1 MKKFSFALLLA
12 VNLFAVEPI
21 KSTVQELSWPSGD
34 TFLTFLEKN
43 SIPLK
48 LYYDLDSEDK
58 EFVSEIKAGIAYQI
72 LRDEKGAIKQVL
84 IPINEELQAQ
94 IYKDEDD
101 KFKFQLSSISYQTY
115 KRVLSMPVSANPSQ
129 DILEA
134 TGSAGLAHGFYMA
147 MKGEVGEK
155 EFRKLKKGDRIAM
168 GYTQKFRLGRTFG
181 MPEIHW
187 AMIEIGG
194 KRYTVYKYENKYYDK
209 SGKKNDKFLL
219 TRPISNAR
227 ITSPFT
233 PKRYHPILKRY
244 KAHLGVDYGAAKGTP
259 IKAAGEGT
267 VKFVGTKGGYGK
279 VVIIRHA
286 GGYETLYAHTNG
298 FAKGI
303 KSGVKVK
310 QGQLIAYVGNTGVS
324 TGAHLHFGV
333 YKNGTAI
340 NPETEIKV
348 AKSVFASNE
357 SAKFQKY
364 IKQFDAKI
372 KEAANED
379 KIPEKEQR
387 FDAAMSWKRALV
399 EAKTDENS
407 TMSDAEAN
415 LTAADAKAGQN
426 LTDTNLTA
434 MHSKKAEENLTKA
447 AFLKTEANLTREPA
461 KGVKDVNLTAET
473 NASIK
478 TDVNLTAKSESN
490 LTAVKAKAGKTASK
504 TEPKKSGKETKK
516 SESNSSAKNKDKP
529 KQTAKKKDRPSPGAK
544 NEPKKKKDANSSKD
558 KPKKQK
564 DVNATNKK
572 AKSKTDKSAE
582 SSDKKSK

>member
-21 KSTVQELSWPSGD
+21 KSTVQELNWPSGD

-72 LRDEKGAIKQVL
+72 LRDEKGSIKQVL

-219 TRPISNAR
+219 TRPIANAR

-279 VVIIRHA
+279 VVIIRR
-286 GGYETLYAHTNG
+286 GMR
-298 FAKGI
+298 I
-303 KSGVKVK
+303 R
-310 QGQLIAYVGNTGVS
+310 
-324 TGAHLHFGV
+324 
-333 YKNGTAI
+333 TALLR
-340 NPETEIKV
+340 V
-348 AKSVFASNE
+348 
-357 SAKFQKY
+357 
-364 IKQFDAKI
+364 
-372 KEAANED
+372 
-379 KIPEKEQR
+379 
-387 FDAAMSWKRALV
+387 
-399 EAKTDENS
+399 
-407 TMSDAEAN
+407 
-415 LTAADAKAGQN
+415 
-426 LTDTNLTA
+426 
-434 MHSKKAEENLTKA
+434 
-447 AFLKTEANLTREPA
+447 
-461 KGVKDVNLTAET
+461 
-473 NASIK
+473 
-478 TDVNLTAKSESN
+478 
-490 LTAVKAKAGKTASK
+490 
-504 TEPKKSGKETKK
+504 
-516 SESNSSAKNKDKP
+516 
-529 KQTAKKKDRPSPGAK
+529 
-544 NEPKKKKDANSSKD
+544 
-558 KPKKQK
+558 
-564 DVNATNKK
+564 
-572 AKSKTDKSAE
+572 
-582 SSDKKSK
+582 